1 MALPVGLRAFHHAD
15 FRRFFWA
22 QLVAQTGTWMQTVA
36 QSWLVLQLTP
46 SPFKLGLIG
55 SLQFAPILLFSI
67 ASGALADRVR
77 KRRLLIGAQAALGGQ
92 ALGLAALVASGH
104 VQYWHVAVL
113 AFCSGLVNVLDQPA
127 RQSLVAEMVGRADVA
142 SAVALNS
149 ASFNAARIVG
159 PGLGGLLIASFGVVP
174 AFVLNGLGFA
184 VAVIM
189 LLGLRTQGTPKARSG
204 GGVLYDVST
213 GLRYAFSTREIRLTL
228 GLLFIVSIFVFNFTV
243 YVPLV
248 VRTVL
253 HLGAEGF
260 GLLMACLG
268 VGAVTGA
275 LAVGALGA
283 RRPPTA
289 VLFAAAALACGA
301 LVALST
307 ARSFWTAAAL
317 LFLTGLFGLVLV
329 ASCNTAMQLSAPD
342 ELRGRVMS
350 LYTLI
355 WGGVF
360 PFGAFIVGSVSER
373 WGVGRALLGNGAAG
387 LLGIGLLL
395 GWWTLR
401 AAPSRRLSEGRA
413 GTGRAPE

>member
-1 MALPVGLRAFHHAD
+1 MPLPVGLRALNHAD
-15 FRRFFWA
+15 FRRFFTA
-22 QLVAQTGTWMQTVA
+22 QLIAQIGTWMQTVA

-55 SLQFAPILLFSI
+55 SLQFAPILLFSL

-77 KRRLLIGAQAALGGQ
+77 KRRLIVVAQTAQGCQ

-104 VQYWHVAVL
+104 VEYWHVAVL
-113 AFCSGLVNVLDQPA
+113 AFCSGLVNVLDSPA
-127 RQSLVAEMVGRADVA
+127 RQSLVAEMVGRNDVA

-159 PGLGGLLIASFGVVP
+159 PGLGGVLIARYGVTP
-174 AFVLNGLGFA
+174 AFMVSGLGSA
-184 VAVIM
+184 ISVAA
-189 LLGLRTQGTPKARSG
+189 LLTLRVAGLPRARSG
-204 GGVLYDVST
+204 DGVLADMRT
-213 GLRYAFSTREIRLTL
+213 GIQYALGTPEIRLTL
-228 GLLFIVSIFVFNFTV
+228 GLLFLVSIFVFNFTV

-268 VGAVTGA
+268 LGAVTGA
-275 LAVGALGA
+275 LTVGALGA
-283 RRPPTA
+283 RRPPITLMFGTA
-289 VLFAAAALACGA
+289 TLACTT
-301 LVALST
+301 LVLLS
-307 ARSFWTAAAL
+307 AVRVFWLAAIL
-317 LFLTGLFGLVLV
+317 LFLTGLFGLILV

-350 LYTLI
+350 LYTLV

-360 PFGAFIVGSVSER
+360 PIGAFMVGTVSEQ
-373 WGVGRALLGNGAAG
+373 WGVGTSLLVNGTAG
-387 LLGIGLLL
+387 LLGVVFLLS
-395 GWWTLR
+395 WWT
-401 AAPSRRLSEGRA
+401 SRDGLTRHRE
-413 GTGRAPE
+413 T

>member
-1 MALPVGLRAFHHAD
+1 MSLPVGLRALHHAD
-15 FRRFFWA
+15 YRRFFTA

-36 QSWLVLQLTP
+36 QSWLVLQLTS

-55 SLQFAPILLFSI
+55 SLQFAPILLFSL

-77 KRRLLIGAQAALGGQ
+77 RRRLIVFAQTAQGCQ
-92 ALGLAALVASGH
+92 ALGLGALVASGH
-104 VQYWHVAVL
+104 VEYWHVVVL
-113 AFCSGLVNVLDQPA
+113 AFCSGLINVLDQPA
-127 RQSLVAEMVGRADVA
+127 RQSLVAEMVGRNDVG

-159 PGLGGLLIASFGVVP
+159 PGLGGVLIARYGVTP
-174 AFVLNGLGFA
+174 AFVVSGLGCA
-184 VAVIM
+184 VSVAV
-189 LLGLRTQGTPKARSG
+189 LVTLRAQGLPRARSG
-204 GGVLYDVST
+204 DGVLADMRT
-213 GLRYAFSTREIRLTL
+213 GLQYALGTPEIRLTL
-228 GLLFIVSIFVFNFTV
+228 GLLFLVSLFVFNFTV

-275 LAVGALGA
+275 LTVGAMGA
-283 RRPPTA
+283 RRPPATVMFGTA
-289 VLFAAAALACGA
+289 TLACST
-301 LVALST
+301 LVLLS
-307 ARSFWTAAAL
+307 AVRAFWLAAVL

-350 LYTLI
+350 LYTLV

-360 PFGAFIVGSVSER
+360 PIGAFLVGAVSEK
-373 WGVGRALLGNGAAG
+373 WGVGTSLLVNGTAG
-387 LLGIGLLL
+387 LLGVVFLLS
-395 GWWTLR
+395 WWT
-401 AAPSRRLSEGRA
+401 SRDGSIARHRE
-413 GTGRAPE
+413 T

>member
-1 MALPVGLRAFHHAD
+1 MSLPIGLRALHHAD
-15 FRRFFWA
+15 FRRFFVA
-22 QLVAQTGTWMQTVA
+22 QMVAQTGTWMQTVA

-55 SLQFAPILLFSI
+55 SLQFAPILLFSL

-77 KRRLLIGAQAALGGQ
+77 KRRLLVGTQIAQGCQ

-104 VQYWHVAVL
+104 VEYWHVAVL
-113 AFCSGLVNVLDQPA
+113 AFCSGVVNVLDQPA
-127 RQSLVAEMVGRADVA
+127 RQSLVAEMVGRADVG

-159 PGLGGLLIASFGVVP
+159 PGLGGLLIARYGVTP
-174 AFVLNGLGFA
+174 AFIVNGLGC
-184 VAVIM
+184 VVSVVI
-189 LLGLRTQGTPKARSG
+189 LLRLRTRGLPKARSG
-204 GGVLYDVST
+204 DGVLADMRA
-213 GLRYAFSTREIRLTL
+213 GLRYALSTPEIRLTL
-228 GLLFIVSIFVFNFTV
+228 GLLFLVSIFVFNFTV

-268 VGAVTGA
+268 AGAVTGA
-275 LAVGALGA
+275 LTVGALGA
-283 RRPPTA
+283 RRPPATVMFGTA
-289 VLFAAAALACGA
+289 TLACSM
-301 LVALST
+301 LVLLS
-307 ARSFWTAAAL
+307 AVRVLWPAAVL

-350 LYTLI
+350 LYTLV

-360 PFGAFIVGSVSER
+360 PIGAFIVGAISEH
-373 WGVGRALLGNGAAG
+373 WGVGTALLVNGTAG
-387 LLGIGLLL
+387 LLGVVLLL
-395 GWWTLR
+395 GWWT
-401 AAPSRRLSEGRA
+401 GRDRSTRHREA
-413 GTGRAPE
+413 

>member
-1 MALPVGLRAFHHAD
+1 MPLPIGLRAFHHAD

-77 KRRLLIGAQAALGGQ
+77 RRRLLIGTQVALGCQ
-92 ALGLAALVASGH
+92 ALGLAALVASGR
-104 VQYWHVAVL
+104 VDYWHVAVL
-113 AFCSGLVNVLDQPA
+113 AFGTGLVNVLDQPA
-127 RQSLVAEMVGRADVA
+127 RQSLVAEMVGRDDVA

-159 PGLGGLLIASFGVVP
+159 PGLGGLLIARFGVAP
-174 AFVLNGLGFA
+174 AFVVSGFGFA
-184 VAVIM
+184 VAVII
-189 LLGLRTQGTPKARSG
+189 LIGVSTQGLPRARSG
-204 GGVLYDVST
+204 RGVLDDIRT
-213 GLRYAFSTREIRLTL
+213 GLRYALRTPEIRLTM
-228 GLLFIVSIFVFNFTV
+228 GLLFLVSICVFNFTV

-275 LAVGALGA
+275 LTVGALGA
-283 RRPPTA
+283 RRPPA
-289 VLFAAAALACGA
+289 SVLFTSASLACGA
-301 LVALST
+301 LIALSA
-307 ARSFWTAAAL
+307 ARGFWLAAVL

-329 ASCNTAMQLSAPD
+329 ASSNTAMQLAAPD

-360 PFGAFIVGSVSER
+360 PIGAFLVGAVSEQ
-373 WGVGRALLGNGAAG
+373 WGVGTSLLVNGTAG
-387 LLGIGLLL
+387 LLGVVFLLS
-395 GWWTLR
+395 WWT
-401 AAPSRRLSEGRA
+401 SRDGSIARHRE
-413 GTGRAPE
+413 T

>member
-1 MALPVGLRAFHHAD
+1 MPLPVGLRALNHTD
-15 FRRFFWA
+15 FRRFFTA
-22 QLVAQTGTWMQTVA
+22 QLIAQIGNWMQTVA

-55 SLQFAPILLFSI
+55 SLQFAPILLFSL

-77 KRRLLIGAQAALGGQ
+77 KRRLIVATQMAQGCQ

-104 VQYWHVAVL
+104 VEYWHVAVL
-113 AFCSGLVNVLDQPA
+113 AFCSGLINVLDQPA
-127 RQSLVAEMVGRADVA
+127 RQSLVAEMVGRSDVA

-159 PGLGGLLIASFGVVP
+159 PGLGGVLIARYGVTP
-174 AFVLNGLGFA
+174 AFIVSGLGSA
-184 VAVIM
+184 ISVAA
-189 LLGLRTQGTPKARSG
+189 LLTLRAAGLPRARSG
-204 GGVLYDVST
+204 DGVLADMRTGIHYALST
-213 GLRYAFSTREIRLTL
+213 PEIRLTL
-228 GLLFIVSIFVFNFTV
+228 GLLFLVSIFVFNFTV

-268 VGAVTGA
+268 LGAVTGA
-275 LAVGALGA
+275 LTVGALGA

-289 VLFAAAALACGA
+289 VMFGTATLACTT
-301 LVALST
+301 LVLLS
-307 ARSFWTAAAL
+307 AVRVFSLAAVL

-350 LYTLI
+350 LYTLV

-360 PFGAFIVGSVSER
+360 PIGAFLVGSVSEK
-373 WGVGRALLGNGAAG
+373 WGVGTSLLVNGTAG
-387 LLGIGLLL
+387 LLGVIFLLS
-395 GWWTLR
+395 WWT
-401 AAPSRRLSEGRA
+401 SRDGLTRPREI
-413 GTGRAPE
+413 

>member
-1 MALPVGLRAFHHAD
+1 MPLPIGLRALRHTD
-15 FRRFFWA
+15 FRRFFGA
-22 QLVAQTGTWMQTVA
+22 QFVAQTGTWMQTVA

-67 ASGALADRVR
+67 ASGALADRVP
-77 KRRLLIGAQAALGGQ
+77 KRRLLLCTQAALGGL
-92 ALGLAALVASGH
+92 AMGLAALVASGRIE
-104 VQYWHVAVL
+104 YWHVAVL
-113 AFCSGLVNVLDQPA
+113 AFANGLVNVLEQPA
-127 RQSLVAEMVGRADVA
+127 RQSFVAEMVGRADVA

-159 PGLGGLLIASFGVVP
+159 PGLGGLMIARFGVTP
-174 AFVLNGLGFA
+174 AFVVNGLGFA
-184 VAVIM
+184 VAVLM
-189 LLGLRTQGTPKARSG
+189 LSRLGTRGLPRARSG
-204 GGVLYDVST
+204 SGVVDEILI
-213 GLRYAFSTREIRLTL
+213 GLRYAFRTPEIRLML

-268 VGAVTGA
+268 AGAVTGA
-275 LAVGALGA
+275 LAISVLGA
-283 RRPPTA
+283 RRPPRA
-289 VLFAAAALACGA
+289 MLFGAATLACGG
-301 LVALST
+301 LLALST
-307 ARSFWTAAAL
+307 ARAFWFTAVV

-329 ASCNTAMQLSAPD
+329 ASCNTAMQLAAPD

-350 LYTLI
+350 LYTLV

-360 PFGAFIVGSVSER
+360 PIGAFIVGSISEH
-373 WGVGRALLGNGAAG
+373 WGVGRALLVNGTAG
-387 LLGIGLLL
+387 LTAVVLLL
-395 GWWTLR
+395 GWWTFR
-401 AAPSRRLSEGRA
+401 EEAGRA
-413 GTGRAPE
+413 REA

>member
-1 MALPVGLRAFHHAD
+1 MTLPIGLRAFQHAD

-77 KRRLLIGAQAALGGQ
+77 KRRLLIGTQTALGCQ
-92 ALGLAALVASGH
+92 ALGLGALVASGH
-104 VQYWHVAVL
+104 VEYWHVAVL

-159 PGLGGLLIASFGVVP
+159 PGLGGLLIAQFGVTP
-174 AFVLNGLGFA
+174 AFVINGLGFA
-184 VAVIM
+184 VSVMM
-189 LLGLRTQGTPKARSG
+189 LLGLRAQGAPRERSG
-204 GGVLYDVST
+204 RGVLDDVRT
-213 GLRYAFSTREIRLTL
+213 GLRYAFRTPEIRLTL
-228 GLLFIVSIFVFNFTV
+228 GLLFFVSIFVFNFTV
-243 YVPLV
+243 YVPLI

-253 HLGAEGF
+253 NLGAEGF

-275 LAVGALGA
+275 LCVGALGA
-283 RRPPTA
+283 RRPPAA
-289 VLFAAAALACGA
+289 VLFGAAALACSA
-301 LVALST
+301 LVALSA
-307 ARSFWTAAAL
+307 ARGVKVAAVL

-329 ASCNTAMQLSAPD
+329 ASCNTAMQLDAPD

-350 LYTLI
+350 LYTLV

-360 PFGAFIVGSVSER
+360 PFGAFIVGSISEK
-373 WGVGRALLGNGAAG
+373 WGVGRALLVNGTAG
-387 LLGIGLLL
+387 LLGVALLL

-401 AAPSRRLSEGRA
+401 GAPKGDGAQESLLCLAR
-413 GTGRAPE
+413 P